1 MVSTPSRWTNG
12 LRWSL
17 NKQIKT
23 KKKKGEVNLGM
34 LLINLRNDFKR
45 NFKNT
50 KVFGREGK
58 PVDSISTIKLPPKVL
73 SELSL
78 LSLYIPGLT
87 QNV

>member
-1 MVSTPSRWTNG
+1 MVSTPSPWTNG

-17 NKQIKT
+17 NKQI

-73 SELSL
+73 SEFSL

>member
-1 MVSTPSRWTNG
+1 MIFESESREIG
-12 LRWSL
+12 PKR
-17 NKQIKT
+17 
-23 KKKKGEVNLGM
+23 KGGNQY
-34 LLINLRNDFKR
+34 IHLRNDFKR

-73 SELSL
+73 SEFSL